1 MPGVHATGG
10 APRGSPGP
18 QLARRRPDAGP
29 LQLAAQV
36 GADLRLVLRDL
47 HSLTATT
54 VHGPFALSSLVA
66 DLCACYNAHRQTES
80 EGVSPLGRKWENIKR
95 SKAKLDQERGATF
108 SRITKDI
115 MKAAREGG
123 PDPETN
129 FLLKTAV
136 AAARK
141 ANMPNENIQR
151 AIARGAG
158 LSGADR
164 YEEIVYEGY
173 GPGGVAI
180 MMNIV
185 TNNRNRTA
193 ADVRHLFS
201 KHGGSLGES
210 GCVSWMFQKRGVVEL
225 DRSQV
230 PVSEDELMMVALDV
244 GADDLQATEDGY
256 EIYTSPEALNQVL
269 KGLEAAGI
277 PVEKGEIAMIPTTTV
292 SVTGEDADKLLKL
305 LDLLEEH
312 DDIQNV
318 YTNADIAES

>member
-1 MPGVHATGG
+1 M
-10 APRGSPGP
+10 
-18 QLARRRPDAGP
+18 
-29 LQLAAQV
+29 LQ
-36 GADLRLVLRDL
+36 
-47 HSLTATT
+47 
-54 VHGPFALSSLVA
+54 
-66 DLCACYNAHRQTES
+66 CCRQTLT

-95 SKAKLDQERGATF
+95 SKGKLDQERGATF

-158 LSGADR
+158 LSGAER

-185 TNNRNRTA
+185 TDNRNRTA
-193 ADVRHLFS
+193 ADVRHIFS
-201 KHGGSLGES
+201 KNGGSLGET
-210 GCVSWMFQKRGVVEL
+210 GCVGWMFQKRGVIEI
-225 DRSQV
+225 DRSETA
-230 PVSEDELMMVALDV
+230 VSEDDLMMIALDA
-244 GADDLQATEDGY
+244 GAEDLVSDEDSF
-256 EIYTSPEALNQVL
+256 EVYTAPETLNQVL

-277 PVEKGEIAMIPTTTV
+277 HVEKGEVVMQPTTTV
-292 SVTGEDADKLLKL
+292 SVSGEDAEKLMKL

-318 YTNADIAES
+318 YTNADINEA